1 MTLVEQVREL
11 NAKSYSAVLDVL
23 FRAFRDAR
31 KRSEEVT
38 DEEPNDDSY
47 YDFAS
52 NGEKRRKRATIS
64 LVEKARQKLNGV
76 VSTAQIEAYFAY
88 SSGLIMQ
95 GGYNGWVDRYS
106 YISLSAAIWIL
117 DNLAL
122 NGKVEQIYPLLP
134 KLDDEDWPD
143 DLFVVPINH
152 PVYEDK
158 LIMSLVHLI
167 RHRNTSK
174 TFEDPF
180 CGTLV
185 WEKGKPD
192 KDAETQNNQKA
203 FLSILELLDPNA
215 VKKAISQYEDDVW
228 RFYRIAFAVF
238 DKVEAELDRLEK
250 ERNRLESQLYPGIT
264 DISAKVNPLLV
275 NPTTFRKGPS
285 AESFSKRD
293 IEEKIRFIESRIEY
307 YSTKF
312 TFTDMSLV
320 NDREK
325 AMGWVKGIVPKELR
339 QELIEFRVDD
349 PFESAF
355 ALLYLLDSG
364 SQIPWL
370 YYGSISVA
378 YTLKDQLPFDSA
390 EQRTTEPM
398 LLSQWNDALY
408 EHRYKGYRWEQRLDA
423 DGNPVQRTKAKN
435 LSQLFYMNAQT
446 LFPRVVPS
454 QPMFETYLE
463 DLGEMTDREKE
474 AYSLLLFML
483 NAASMH
489 YDGSDVGAAAEEMLP
504 SSDQEGEHTSVDL
517 DGVAAENERLRKK
530 NQELVAV
537 LRTLK
542 QQKKTADSN
551 LAATRSE
558 LSESHQEL
566 SDLRELVFR
575 LDNREIPEEPIDES
589 IQYPYITPGK
599 ILSFGGHPSWIK
611 EMKKKLPNVV
621 FIDTDTLPNA
631 DLIRAA
637 DVIWIQT
644 NYISH
649 SNYYKII
656 SVAGTAGKQMRYF
669 TSTSSAKCAE
679 QIVHQTQDYGRSRQ
693 Q

>member
-1 MTLVEQVREL
+1 MTLVEQIKEL
-11 NAKSYSAVLDVL
+11 NAKSYSAVVDAL
-23 FRAFRDAR
+23 FRSFHDAR
-31 KRSEEVT
+31 QHSKEVI
-38 DEEPNDDSY
+38 DKEPNDDSY

-64 LVEKARQKLNGV
+64 LVEKARQKLKGV
-76 VSTAQIEAYFAY
+76 VSTAQIEAYFAW
-88 SSGLIMQ
+88 SSRLIMQ

-122 NGKVEQIYPLLP
+122 HGKVDQIYPLLP

-152 PVYEDK
+152 PVYDDD
-158 LIMSLVHLI
+158 LILSLVHLI

-192 KDAETQNNQKA
+192 NDVETQNNQKA
-203 FLSILELLDPNA
+203 FLSVLKLLDEND
-215 VKKAISQYEDDVW
+215 VKKAISKYEGDVW
-228 RFYRIAFAVF
+228 RFYRITFAIF
-238 DKVEAELDRLEK
+238 DKVEAELESLEK
-250 ERNRLESQLYPGIT
+250 ERDQLESQLYPEII
-264 DISAKVNPLLV
+264 DISAKNNPLLV
-275 NPTTFRKGPS
+275 NPTRFQKGLS
-285 AESFSKRD
+285 AESFSKKD
-293 IEEKIRFIESRIEY
+293 IEEKIRFIESRIEFY
-307 YSTKF
+307 VTKF

-364 SQIPWL
+364 SPIPWM

-398 LLSQWNDALY
+398 LLSEWNDALY

-423 DGNPVQRTKAKN
+423 EGNLVQRSKAKN
-435 LSQLFYMNAQT
+435 LSQLFYINAQT

-463 DLGEMTDREKE
+463 DLGEMTDREEE

-483 NAASMH
+483 NAASIH
-489 YDGSDVGAAAEEMLP
+489 YDTSDIETVVEDISP
-504 SSDQEGEHTSVDL
+504 SSDQKEEHITIDQS
-517 DGVAAENERLRKK
+517 AIISENERLRKK
-530 NQELVAV
+530 NQELVSV

-542 QQKKTADSN
+542 QQKKIVDNN
-551 LAATRSE
+551 LAATKSE

-575 LDNREIPEEPIDES
+575 LDNREIPEETIDES

-611 EMKKKLPNVV
+611 DMKKKLPNVV

-637 DVIWIQT
+637 DVVWIQT

-656 SVAGTAGKQMRYF
+656 SVAGTAGKQIRYF

-679 QIVHQTQDYGRSRQ
+679 QVVHQTQDYGRSR
-693 Q
+693 